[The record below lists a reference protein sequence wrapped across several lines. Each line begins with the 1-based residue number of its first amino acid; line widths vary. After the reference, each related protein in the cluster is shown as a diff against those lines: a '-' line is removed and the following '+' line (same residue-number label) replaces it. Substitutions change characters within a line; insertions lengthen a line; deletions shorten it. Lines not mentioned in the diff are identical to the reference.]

1 MKGNVLIVDDDR
13 KLGRLLTDY
22 LAGFGFKATAVAHPD
37 DAMRALRQ
45 APPDIVILDVM
56 LPDRDGFEVCR
67 EIRRDF
73 AVPII
78 MLTARGEITDRVLG
92 LELGADDYLPKPF
105 EPRELVARI
114 QSVLRRGAGAPA
126 PDRLRH
132 GRLLLDFHR
141 REATLGG
148 GPLDLTGME
157 FEVLALFARSP
168 GKVLDRDRIMERIK
182 GLDWEPANRS
192 IDVLVSRLREKLGD
206 DPRRP
211 TFLKTVRGA
220 GYMYIGGE
228 DMDAEEARMRHEAP
242 VGPQPFLQAPAG
254 ASGRRRAGERLR
266 GRLLPHDVLAP
277 LPRGHAAEPLPLRRS
292 SWPGR
297 LGRRRTRPRRAP
309 LARERFLA
317 FRYEG
322 PGGAWATAP
331 GLEGLPESGHRFRE
345 SPAGGNAMGWSRGR
359 YYVQVERAGARF
371 LFATDFHNPVGVR
384 WPSVLAL
391 ILASYRSSW

>member
-1 MKGNVLIVDDDR
+1 VKGNVLIVDDDR

-37 DAMRALRQ
+37 DGMRALRQ
-45 APPDIVILDVM
+45 SLPDMVILDVM

-78 MLTARGEITDRVLG
+78 MLTARGETMDRVLG

-132 GRLLLDFHR
+132 GPLILDFHR
-141 REATLGG
+141 REAVLSGR
-148 GPLDLTGME
+148 PVELTALE

-168 GKVLDRDRIMERIK
+168 GKVLDRDRLLDRTK
-182 GLDWEPANRS
+182 GLEWEPDNRS
-192 IDVLVSRLREKLGD
+192 IDVLVSRLRQKLGD

-220 GYMYIGGE
+220 GYMYIGAE
-228 DMDAEEARMRHEAP
+228 DMDVDGGGSAEAR
-242 VGPQPFLQAPAG
+242 G
-254 ASGRRRAGERLR
+254 A
-266 GRLLPHDVLAP
+266 
-277 LPRGHAAEPLPLRRS
+277 
-292 SWPGR
+292 
-297 LGRRRTRPRRAP
+297 
-309 LARERFLA
+309 
-317 FRYEG
+317 
-322 PGGAWATAP
+322 
-331 GLEGLPESGHRFRE
+331 
-345 SPAGGNAMGWSRGR
+345 
-359 YYVQVERAGARF
+359 
-371 LFATDFHNPVGVR
+371 
-384 WPSVLAL
+384 
-391 ILASYRSSW
+391 

>member
-1 MKGNVLIVDDDR
+1 MKGTVLIVDDDR

-22 LAGFGFKATAVAHPD
+22 LAGFGFKASAVAHPD
-37 DAMRALRQ
+37 DALRALRQ
-45 APPDIVILDVM
+45 SLPDIVILDVM

-67 EIRRDF
+67 EIRRDY

-114 QSVLRRGAGAPA
+114 QSVRRRGAGAPA

-132 GRLLLDFHR
+132 GALTLDFHR
-141 REATLGG
+141 REAVLGG
-148 GPLDLTGME
+148 RRLDLTAME

-168 GKVLDRDRIMERIK
+168 GKVMDRDRIMERIK

-211 TFLKTVRGA
+211 TFLKTVRGS

-228 DMDAEEARMRHEAP
+228 DMDAA
-242 VGPQPFLQAPAG
+242 
-254 ASGRRRAGERLR
+254 
-266 GRLLPHDVLAP
+266 
-277 LPRGHAAEPLPLRRS
+277 
-292 SWPGR
+292 
-297 LGRRRTRPRRAP
+297 
-309 LARERFLA
+309 
-317 FRYEG
+317 
-322 PGGAWATAP
+322 
-331 GLEGLPESGHRFRE
+331 
-345 SPAGGNAMGWSRGR
+345 
-359 YYVQVERAGARF
+359 
-371 LFATDFHNPVGVR
+371 
-384 WPSVLAL
+384 
-391 ILASYRSSW
+391 